1 MVFHEGIVLVS
12 ERKLKSKLIIPKS
25 IQKIHEIDCH
35 IACAVS
41 GLGADSNRLIDH
53 AREVSA
59 YHKFVYKES
68 ISTFAVT
75 QSVSDLALNF
85 GDGDTTTKEK
95 PMARPFGCSMLIAGI
110 DDKGPRL
117 F

>member
-1 MVFHEGIVLVS
+1 
-12 ERKLKSKLIIPKS
+12 
-25 IQKIHEIDCH
+25 
-35 IACAVS
+35 
-41 GLGADSNRLIDH
+41 
-53 AREVSA
+53 
-59 YHKFVYKES
+59 
-68 ISTFAVT
+68 
-75 QSVSDLALNF
+75 VSDLALNF